1 VPLRREVV
9 LGGRPPVHAAAQ
21 APHETLRVSP
31 TARYHTLN
39 RLETGGGG
47 GPGTRR
53 SGTGRAS
60 GQRLADQ
67 PSPRVLRVSPPGA
80 CGSSWRG
87 ARAVPPR
94 RARLGGPRP
103 ATPGDDRSVAARGWP
118 CPRAPRDGAG
128 APTRPCGGPL
138 DRSPDLWSPGAAGWR
153 GAVFVVRQHGQ
164 VRGERRGR
172 PLRQRTTRRGPV
184 EAQARRVRAPDGGA
198 TLRGRRLPLTCQE
211 RTRDGAPDLHVLA
224 DVPVHRAS
232 AAPPARLSG
241 TRGRRETAWV
251 VRTTTLS
258 GAIPPVGEPTA
269 AGVTCGRALWAY
281 HAVSLLNAALR
292 RAHGRQTGHDEVASA
307 SLAVAIHRT
316 SDGLM
321 MALPAPPGVCCQALS
336 TQGCAHVWRERAASV
351 NLANAPQQ
359 PRGPKKVPPERP
371 ASPHGPHVSTTQ
383 LRAKT

>member
-1 VPLRREVV
+1 MPLRREVV
-9 LGGRPPVHAAAQ
+9 LGGHPPVHAAAQ

-138 DRSPDLWSPGAAGWR
+138 DRSPDLWSPGAAGW
-153 GAVFVVRQHGQ
+153 HG
-164 VRGERRGR
+164 V
-172 PLRQRTTRRGPV
+172 
-184 EAQARRVRAPDGGA
+184 ARRSWSVSTARSGA
-198 TLRGRRLPLTCQE
+198 N
-211 RTRDGAPDLHVLA
+211 AAV
-224 DVPVHRAS
+224 VPSAS
-232 AAPPARLSG
+232 APPAVAQSRPKPGACEPL
-241 TRGRRETAWV
+241 TV
-251 VRTTTLS
+251 VRPC
-258 GAIPPVGEPTA
+258 GAV
-269 AGVTCGRALWAY
+269 
-281 HAVSLLNAALR
+281 VS
-292 RAHGRQTGHDEVASA
+292 
-307 SLAVAIHRT
+307 
-316 SDGLM
+316 
-321 MALPAPPGVCCQALS
+321 P
-336 TQGCAHVWRERAASV
+336 
-351 NLANAPQQ
+351 
-359 PRGPKKVPPERP
+359 
-371 ASPHGPHVSTTQ
+371 
-383 LRAKT
+383 